1 MKLKVYQYS
10 KCGTCRK
17 ALKFLTAKGIDFIAV
32 PIRETPPT
40 PDELERMLE
49 RYGGQIRKLF
59 NTSGQDYRN
68 SELSF
73 SWAGV
78 SCFLATAVLGLRQI
92 TRFNAED

>member
-1 MKLKVYQYS
+1 MKLRVYQYS

-17 ALKFLTAKGIDFIAV
+17 ALKFLAAKGIDFIAV

-59 NTSGQDYRN
+59 NTSSRGCPLRGQGCPV
-68 SELSF
+68 F
-73 SWAGV
+73 WQ
-78 SCFLATAVLGLRQI
+78 RQPS
-92 TRFNAED
+92 D